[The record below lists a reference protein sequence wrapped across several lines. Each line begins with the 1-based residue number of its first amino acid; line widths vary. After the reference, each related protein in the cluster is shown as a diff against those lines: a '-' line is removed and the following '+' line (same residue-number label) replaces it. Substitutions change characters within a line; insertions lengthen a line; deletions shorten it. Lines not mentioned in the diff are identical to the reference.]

1 MADIPRPKRDWP
13 DDHERQCDGALVTFS
28 TASRTGGVLAV
39 SEMPKQV
46 IEFMNA
52 TNDEAMIELHH
63 YNDPEVQV
71 YVRNGDIVAVDARW
85 IILSP

>member
-1 MADIPRPKRDWP
+1 M
-13 DDHERQCDGALVTFS
+13 
-28 TASRTGGVLAV
+28 AV
-39 SEMPKQV
+39 SEMPRTV

-52 TNDEAMIELHH
+52 SDDEKMIELHH

-85 IILSP
+85 IILSH